1 MPFSQIW
8 PFIGRRTMPEETG
21 SPDYVNALTKGIEL
35 GYKPRKLESEVYGQE
50 LANRINEGKAAT
62 SKEQAIADLKHTMM
76 QTSNLGAEASLLP
89 LRKMLLKAQYDEA
102 LAKAQKNKYFQDLMN
117 DYFRGKGTKVNAPL
131 PESKPEVP
139 MSFAEQLLSSQ
150 PREEFTPTGQGLF
163 APQPQAE
170 PAPTGQQL
178 PFGINKD
185 DFMKAMFYKQAGL
198 TVPSNKETAL
208 TGSARDAESMLRLK
222 EQYGENSAVY
232 KQAEAMEKAKAQRL
246 EDLSEIRHRQVNGLR
261 PGDTPLKD
269 PNTGELIGYRKQ
281 TTEKQKEAAKNISLF
296 NSLYPLAFKGASPYS
311 GPGATFRM
319 EEDARK
325 YKTDKAAQKR
335 MDALLIADKALTN
348 TTISEAARF
357 QAGRTNQTYNRYAES
372 LKADDV
378 PARIKKWIKEGLLPA
393 SANLKAGV
401 TWQQELNKAE
411 KKALKSI
418 PATHNYYFDPDKQFE
433 HEQSMHQENEPEE
446 AENNTVIVID
456 PNGKKF
462 ETTEENAKHLPKGWK
477 RG

>member
-1 MPFSQIW
+1 
-8 PFIGRRTMPEETG
+8 
-21 SPDYVNALTKGIEL
+21 
-35 GYKPRKLESEVYGQE
+35 
-50 LANRINEGKAAT
+50 
-62 SKEQAIADLKHTMM
+62 
-76 QTSNLGAEASLLP
+76 
-89 LRKMLLKAQYDEA
+89 
-102 LAKAQKNKYFQDLMN
+102 
-117 DYFRGKGTKVNAPL
+117 
-131 PESKPEVP
+131 
-139 MSFAEQLLSSQ
+139 
-150 PREEFTPTGQGLF
+150 
-163 APQPQAE
+163 
-170 PAPTGQQL
+170 
-178 PFGINKD
+178 
-185 DFMKAMFYKQAGL
+185 
-198 TVPSNKETAL
+198 
-208 TGSARDAESMLRLK
+208 
-222 EQYGENSAVY
+222 
-232 KQAEAMEKAKAQRL
+232 
-246 EDLSEIRHRQVNGLR
+246 
-261 PGDTPLKD
+261 
-269 PNTGELIGYRKQ
+269 
-281 TTEKQKEAAKNISLF
+281 
-296 NSLYPLAFKGASPYS
+296 LAFKGASPYS